1 VSLKSLARK
10 TLPGFVIDWLRSIRM
25 KLAYFQDFRYDK
37 RRYKKYSSRM
47 YADPSLLSYEEME
60 ADIFFISHAIEKG
73 LSLENRRTGF
83 GKEKTKSL
91 VSILE
96 KYIERGYPKDSA
108 CFKNAVAVLTEYQQF
123 QKENG
128 VNDIEYVE
136 KFLSSVEKSEANF
149 GGTLT
154 ISRSQLIEEA
164 KGDFLSISKS
174 RHSIRSFSEK
184 PVELELITK
193 AVELAQS
200 SPSVCNR
207 QSTRVHVLVGK
218 KLIERV
224 LSVQG
229 GATGFDESIDKLIIV
244 TSCLRAFR
252 GPIERNQAF
261 VDGGMYSM
269 NLLFALHYL
278 GLGAC
283 TLNWDKSRK
292 QDLKLRSLLG
302 IPDNENVVLMI
313 AVGNLKE
320 EFRIAISLRKPVED
334 VLTIHK

>member
-1 VSLKSLARK
+1 VSLKLSIKRVVPKFALN
-10 TLPGFVIDWLRSIRM
+10 WLRSVR
-25 KLAYFQDFRYDK
+25 LYVREQSDFRYDR
-37 RRYKKYSSRM
+37 RRYRSFSNKLW
-47 YADPSLLSYEEME
+47 ADPSILSFEEIE
-60 ADIFFISHAIEKG
+60 SDIFFLSHAIEKG
-73 LSLENRRTGF
+73 LSLDKRRIGF
-83 GKEKTKSL
+83 GKEKSRTL
-91 VSILE
+91 INLLN
-96 KYIERGYPKDSA
+96 KYMERGFPKDST
-108 CFKNAVAVLTEYQQF
+108 CFKNAVAALAEYQQF

-128 VNDIEYVE
+128 VNDIQYVE
-136 KFLSSVEKSEANF
+136 KFLSSVEVSEPSV

-154 ISRSQLIEEA
+154 ISRSKLMEEA
-164 KGDFLSISKS
+164 NGDFLSLSKC

-184 PVELELITK
+184 PVELELIKK
-193 AVELAQS
+193 AIELAQS

-207 QSTRVHVLVGK
+207 QATRIHVLVCR

-224 LSVQG
+224 LSIQG

-252 GPIERNQAF
+252 GSIERNQAF

-283 TLNWDKSRK
+283 SLNWDKSKK

-302 IPDNENVVLMI
+302 IPDDENVILMI
-313 AVGNLKE
+313 AIGNLKE
-320 EFRIAISLRKPVED
+320 EFRVAVSLRKPLED